1 MMMTSTKLAVMKR
14 MSCLNGESE
23 MREMTSESDGGGDR
37 AGRRSTASQKKFRKP
52 QARMKMVLAMK
63 STSDHSM
70 MAKAAIWM
78 AATTAAN
85 RPSTVAVKP
94 TRFFRKVKAVG
105 IDDCRGI
112 SPDDS
117 RTGVNSSA
125 FPASLKDGGEMP
137 AATGTSGNPNG
148 GRGLIWPF
156 SPPLGPPPHPLP
168 PLPLPPPLVATAAL
182 VPPSA
187 AKPPGHLLG
196 WLNWLP

>member
-1 MMMTSTKLAVMKR
+1 MSMIMTSTKLAVMKR
-14 MSCLNGESE
+14 MSCLNRESK
-23 MREMTSESDGGGDR
+23 MRTMSITSDSAADR
-37 AGRRSTASQKKFRKP
+37 PGRRSTASQKKFRKP
-52 QARMKMVLAMK
+52 QARTKVVLATT

-94 TRFFRKVKAVG
+94 TRFFRKVIAVG

-137 AATGTSGNPNG
+137 AATGTLGQPERWSGG
-148 GRGLIWPF
+148 
-156 SPPLGPPPHPLP
+156 
-168 PLPLPPPLVATAAL
+168 
-182 VPPSA
+182 
-187 AKPPGHLLG
+187 
-196 WLNWLP
+196 